1 MSGQHNIIIR
11 LCVSFVF
18 LTDQWS
24 SLTNAWYQRDM
35 GQQCFDPD
43 HEDELDPELWA
54 QTCLVVQTE
63 GGGAVGASTSSIC
76 ASRYFVCVWLHLLS
90 CVLYFI
96 TWIYT
101 FVDVSDRKWCFAH
114 LRYLSLFFIVFGLS
128 GVSGVWCLVSLV
140 SGVSGVLCRLR
151 PVVVS
156 IGDPEESQAVC
167 QTRGGICAFLYVCVC
182 MYVCIF
188 VARLVVASRH
198 CRWDETQC
206 VRRSEV
212 RSTTLVRPP
221 ARHTPLNTILYHTI
235 IQYHAIP

>member
-54 QTCLVVQTE
+54 QTCLVIQTE

-128 GVSGVWCLVSLV
+128 GVSGVWCLWCLVSLV
-140 SGVSGVLCRLR
+140 SCAGCVQSLWVLVTQNSLR
-151 PVVVS
+151 
-156 IGDPEESQAVC
+156 
-167 QTRGGICAFLYVCVC
+167 
-182 MYVCIF
+182 
-188 VARLVVASRH
+188 
-198 CRWDETQC
+198 QC
-206 VRRSEV
+206 VRRGVVFVHFCMCAYVCMCVFSLHV
-212 RSTTLVRPP
+212 
-221 ARHTPLNTILYHTI
+221 
-235 IQYHAIP
+235 

>member
-54 QTCLVVQTE
+54 QTCLVIQTE
-63 GGGAVGASTSSIC
+63 EGGAVGASTSSIC

-101 FVDVSDRKWCFAH
+101 FVDVSDKKWCFAH

-128 GVSGVWCLVSLV
+128 GVSGVWCLVSGVWCQV
-140 SGVSGVLCRLR
+140 SGVWCQ
-151 PVVVS
+151 VS
-156 IGDPEESQAVC
+156 SV
-167 QTRGGICAFLYVCVC
+167 
-182 MYVCIF
+182 
-188 VARLVVASRH
+188 
-198 CRWDETQC
+198 
-206 VRRSEV
+206 
-212 RSTTLVRPP
+212 
-221 ARHTPLNTILYHTI
+221 
-235 IQYHAIP
+235 

>member
-54 QTCLVVQTE
+54 QTCLVIQTE

-128 GVSGVWCLVSLV
+128 GVSGVWCLVSGVWCMVSLV
-140 SGVSGVLCRLR
+140 SLVSFAGCVQSLWVLVTQNSLR
-151 PVVVS
+151 
-156 IGDPEESQAVC
+156 
-167 QTRGGICAFLYVCVC
+167 
-182 MYVCIF
+182 
-188 VARLVVASRH
+188 
-198 CRWDETQC
+198 QC
-206 VRRSEV
+206 VRRGVVFVHFCMCAYVCMCVFSLHV
-212 RSTTLVRPP
+212 
-221 ARHTPLNTILYHTI
+221 
-235 IQYHAIP
+235 